1 MRRVRGLSS
10 RWDRLSL
17 PEIRRLQMTKLR
29 RFLREQ
35 VLPFS
40 PRYRDLFEQERLD
53 PAILRTP
60 EDLRRIPLTEK
71 SDFLPTPEDP
81 SRYRDIILQP
91 TPESFEKHASWSQKM
106 RLGWHAL
113 RHGKAAARELAG
125 REYRP
130 TSLIFTT
137 GRSSVPVPFALTLY
151 DIAVL
156 EESGSRMMDVL
167 EVDPTRDRGVSL
179 FPYAPHLA
187 FWQVVFSGLAK
198 GLLILNT
205 GGGKILGS
213 DGILN
218 AFARIR
224 PTVIM
229 GIPGYCYHLL
239 RKARRAGMDLSFVRL
254 VALGGEMV
262 SPALKS
268 RLIELL
274 TAMGAQSP
282 RVVSVLG
289 FTEARCCWTECPSDD
304 STGFHLYPD
313 VGLVEIVNPETG
325 EPLPDGETGEL
336 VYTALEGRGSV
347 LIRYRTGDV
356 VQGGLVHE
364 PCPGCGRTMPRIGTD
379 IQRRSNIKT
388 LATSKVKGTL
398 VNLHD
403 LSTMLGSYR
412 AIEEWQ
418 IVIRKKDEDP
428 FETDLLELA
437 LSLTATADEDQVRE
451 QIEREMMMKHELRF
465 NRIEFLPLNEILERM
480 GMETKLK
487 EERIIDRR
495 PKLQNQTP

>member
-17 PEIRRLQMTKLR
+17 PEIRRLQISKLR

-40 PRYRDLFEQERLD
+40 PRYRDLFEQHRLD
-53 PAILRTP
+53 PAILKTP
-60 EDLRRIPLTEK
+60 EDLRRIPLTQK
-71 SDFLPTPEDP
+71 SDFLPTAEDP

-91 TPESFEKHASWSQKM
+91 TPETIERHASWSKKLG
-106 RLGWHAL
+106 LGWHAL
-113 RHGKAAARELAG
+113 RHGKAATRELVG

-137 GRSSVPVPFALTLY
+137 GRSSVPVPFALSLY
-151 DIAVL
+151 DIEVL
-156 EESGSRMMDVL
+156 KVAGGRMMDVL
-167 EVDPTRDRGVSL
+167 EVDPAQDRGVSL

-187 FWQVVFSGLAK
+187 FWQVVFSGLSK
-198 GLLILNT
+198 GMLILNT

-218 AFARIR
+218 AFQRIR

-254 VALGGEMV
+254 VALGGELV

-268 RLIELL
+268 RLVELL
-274 TAMGAQSP
+274 KAMGAQSP

-289 FTEARCCWTECPSDD
+289 FTEARCCWTECPAEE

-313 VGLVEIVNPETG
+313 LNLVEIVNPETG

-336 VYTALEGRGSV
+336 VYTALDGRGSV
-347 LIRYRTGDV
+347 LVRYRTGDI

-364 PCPGCGRTMPRIGTD
+364 PCPSCGRTVGRLGTD

-418 IVIRKKDEDP
+418 IVICKKDDDP
-428 FETDLLELA
+428 FETDEMELY
-437 LSLTATADEDQVRE
+437 LSLATTASEDQIRE

-465 NRIEFLPLNEILERM
+465 NRIEFLPLNEILDRM

-487 EERIIDRR
+487 EERIVDRR
-495 PKLQNQTP
+495 PSLQDQSS